1 MKRRISFPPYIYHY
15 RPGGH
20 VAALHEHIQNHLF
33 FKIDIQ
39 NFFYSI
45 AKERVARALRK
56 TKLLSSGH
64 LAKWSCVRNP
74 YLGGAR
80 YVLPIGF
87 VQSPIVATLVLLQS
101 DIARAIE
108 RAITSGVTISVYL
121 DDFVGSHNDRPTL
134 QAAYEDVCAAI
145 VAARFVA
152 NVEKLTPPEN
162 AIVAFNCDLTHG
174 ETDITE
180 KRMQKFLAGDPTGAS
195 IAAFDQYR
203 QRVTSRNI

>member
-1 MKRRISFPPYIYHY
+1 MCPQSIS
-15 RPGGH
+15 
-20 VAALHEHIQNHLF
+20 
-33 FKIDIQ
+33 
-39 NFFYSI
+39 
-45 AKERVARALRK
+45 
-56 TKLLSSGH
+56 
-64 LAKWSCVRNP
+64 
-74 YLGGAR
+74 GGAR